1 MENIDKKY
9 YKISEVADILEIPV
23 STLRYWE
30 DQFTVI
36 KPKRTERGTRL
47 YTTTDIEKI
56 RMVNYLVKDR
66 GMKIEAAQKIIK
78 QNRSGVSRHYQAV
91 ERLKYVREEL
101 VKLLDTMNSKK

>member
-1 MENIDKKY
+1 MDSIDKKY
-9 YKISEVADILEIPV
+9 YKISEVAEILEIPV

-56 RMVNYLVKDR
+56 RMVYYLVKER
-66 GMKIEAAQKIIK
+66 GMKIEVAQKIIK
-78 QNRSGVSRHYQAV
+78 QNRSGVSRQYIAI
-91 ERLKYVREEL
+91 ERLKFIRNEL
-101 VKLLDTMNSKK
+101 VNLLEAMNSKK